1 MAFSYGIPDGTYTGR
16 PTTASCFEKDG
27 RLILDVNFAV
37 KDPQTGEWYKKD
49 NGYEWEAKKRH
60 WLSSK
65 DGGFHEATIAG
76 IREWAKGWNPTSF
89 DDFYW
94 FQLPDANGVP
104 FGNLAAIGEVELN
117 FQTDNQGNQ
126 QIWVHDPN
134 RPKTGGGRKVF
145 VPDGAQADKA
155 ALMAKWG
162 TKAKALFAATPKK
175 VATVAAP
182 KAAQNAPHPSSDR
195 IAAPAAPSGDMT
207 APAASAPAVG
217 VSAPPAAPARPAA
230 APARP
235 AANAPAA
242 KPWANYPQD
251 ANGAFSFFC
260 AKLEERGEK
269 YASAKHDGRW
279 FEIYDSIASNPRDP
293 QDPGKDPDE
302 LTQQEVDN
310 LFKAVDAAFAG

>member
-65 DGGFHEATIAG
+65 DGGFNEATITG

-104 FGNLAAIGEVELN
+104 FGNLAAIGEIELN

-134 RPKTGGGRKVF
+134 RPKAGGRKAF
-145 VPDGAQADKA
+145 VPDGATTDKA
-155 ALMAKWG
+155 TLMAKWG

-182 KAAQNAPHPSSDR
+182 KAAQ
-195 IAAPAAPSGDMT
+195 T
-207 APAASAPAVG
+207 APAASAP
-217 VSAPPAAPARPAA
+217 SAAPATAPSRPSAPVQAAPTRPAA
-230 APARP
+230 APAQP
-235 AANAPAA
+235 
-242 KPWANYPQD
+242 KPWAEFPQTAD
-251 ANGAFSFFC
+251 GAFAYFC
-260 AKLEERGEK
+260 KKLGEP
-269 YASAKHDGRW
+269 YSSEKHDGQW
-279 FEIYDSIASNPRDP
+279 FDIFDKAAN
-293 QDPGKDPDE
+293 GKDPDE
-302 LTQQEVDN
+302 
-310 LFKAVDAAFAG
+310 FDAADVQRLFQAVCDAF